1 MPKALCNDT
10 VNNIQGNVAPP
21 EPTYPMTARPEYS
34 SAAEVQEND
43 LKGNFLKMIE
53 ILKKRNGK
61 KKPLNKS
68 RKDKQK
74 LEEVNKFIK

>member
-1 MPKALCNDT
+1 MPKSLCNDT

-21 EPTYPMTARPEYS
+21 ELTYPMTARTEYS

-43 LKGNFLKMIE
+43 LKGNFMKMIE

-61 KKPLNKS
+61 KTLNKS

-74 LEEVNKFIK
+74 IGGSQ